1 MRVQSSEIRLDDALM
16 VASSL
21 AGDLNAYNQLVL
33 AYQDMAYNTAYRILG
48 EKTSAEDVVQ
58 DAFLSAYRK
67 LNSFHGGSYKAWLLR
82 IVVNRCYDEIR
93 RRNRRPSISLYP
105 LDENNEEIESPRWLE
120 DPGETPEEATVFEEL
135 SGVIQKCLNALSAD
149 FRKVVVLVDFL
160 EMSYAEAS
168 EVAGV
173 PLGTIKSR
181 LKRAREQLRGLLKRY
196 GDVIPEAYPNK
207 M

>member
-1 MRVQSSEIRLDDALM
+1 M

-93 RRNRRPSISLYP
+93 RR
-105 LDENNEEIESPRWLE
+105 
-120 DPGETPEEATVFEEL
+120 
-135 SGVIQKCLNALSAD
+135 
-149 FRKVVVLVDFL
+149 
-160 EMSYAEAS
+160 
-168 EVAGV
+168 
-173 PLGTIKSR
+173 
-181 LKRAREQLRGLLKRY
+181 
-196 GDVIPEAYPNK
+196 
-207 M
+207 